1 MHRTLN
7 EYYKSEEMYNIT
19 SESTLQ
25 KVNNII
31 DSACKTPTY
40 GKRKEKVPQTQS
52 ERKSEN
58 LNRQA
63 ENASLKLTI

>member
-40 GKRKEKVPQTQS
+40 GKRKEKVP
-52 ERKSEN
+52 
-58 LNRQA
+58 
-63 ENASLKLTI
+63 